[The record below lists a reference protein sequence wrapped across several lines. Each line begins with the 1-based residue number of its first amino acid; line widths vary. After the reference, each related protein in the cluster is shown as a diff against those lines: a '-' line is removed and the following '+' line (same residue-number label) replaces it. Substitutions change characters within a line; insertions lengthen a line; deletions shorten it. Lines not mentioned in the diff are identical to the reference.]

1 MMDFLMDLFDVN
13 SKKELMK
20 YLGLSVVGTSLAF
33 TVLWTFCLIGY
44 IF

>member
-13 SKKELMK
+13 SKKELMM
-20 YLGLSVVGTSLAF
+20 YLGLSVVGTSLTF
-33 TVLWTFCLIGY
+33 TVLWTLCLIGY